1 MLISFPAILFLDGGA
16 LATPTALQMTDI
28 SPNRWGNNEPPE
40 RNDDQD
46 GDLKEGR
53 GQWHP
58 QI

>member
-1 MLISFPAILFLDGGA
+1 
-16 LATPTALQMTDI
+16 MTDI

>member
-1 MLISFPAILFLDGGA
+1 MGEA

-46 GDLKEGR
+46 GDLKAGEEVR
-53 GQWHP
+53 
-58 QI
+58 

>member
-1 MLISFPAILFLDGGA
+1 MGEA